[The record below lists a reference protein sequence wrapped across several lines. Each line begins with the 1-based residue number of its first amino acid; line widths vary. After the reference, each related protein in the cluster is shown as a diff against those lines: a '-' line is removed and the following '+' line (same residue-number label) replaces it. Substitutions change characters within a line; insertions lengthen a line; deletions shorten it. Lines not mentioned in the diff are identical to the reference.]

1 MSFARSILRLLPVAA
16 VVVVTAC
23 QDLAEPTSPMN
34 PSFSAQNGAGSPGN
48 SGNAPGQDVRA
59 WFAAAS
65 PEIMA
70 QAGLVFA
77 AIDEGT
83 NQLVFGVEHASATR
97 GVQTALERRGIPA
110 QAARVVVVQP
120 IEFMSDNLRSAHR
133 PTVGGLQI
141 NFPGYLC
148 TLGFNVDHEG
158 GRSFIT
164 NSHCTATQGT
174 TGTTPYY
181 QPLQSSHP
189 EAIAI
194 EAHDPAYTSIA
205 GCSSGK
211 QCRLSD
217 AARAL
222 YQESAASTRGVI
234 AKTTGVNSGSL
245 TVSGSFAVAT
255 QDNTTTSFAA
265 GTVLNKVGRTTGWTS
280 GSVTSTCATVNVA
293 NTSIQLLCQT
303 LVQNSGVRIVQ
314 GGDSGS
320 PVFHVTSGD
329 DVQLVGIL
337 WGGNSTGETF
347 VFSPLKNIQQELG
360 AMTATSAATTSEPLP
375 PPPSTDG
382 GGTGGGST
390 CTPRGKSGNCK

>member
-16 VVVVTAC
+16 VLAVTAC
-23 QDLAEPTSPMN
+23 QDLAEPTSPMD

-77 AIDEGT
+77 AIDEDT
-83 NQLVFGVEHASATR
+83 NQLVFGVEHAGATR

-110 QAARVVVVQP
+110 QAGRVVVVQP

-164 NSHCTATQGT
+164 NSHCTANQGT
-174 TGTTPYY
+174 TGTTAYF

-189 EAIAI
+189 VAIAI
-194 EAHDPAYTSIA
+194 EAHDPAYSSMA

-222 YQESAASTRGVI
+222 YQESAASTRGII
-234 AKTTGVNSGSL
+234 ARTTGVNNGSL
-245 TVSGSFAVAT
+245 TVKGSFTVAA
-255 QDNTTTSFAA
+255 QDNSTTSFAA
-265 GTVLNKVGRTTGWTS
+265 GTVMNKVGRTTGWTS
-280 GSVTSTCATVNVA
+280 GSTTSTCATVNVSGT
-293 NTSIQLLCQT
+293 NIQLLCQT
-303 LVQNSGVRIVQ
+303 LVKNSGVRIVQ

-320 PVFHVTSGD
+320 PVFTVTNGD
-329 DVQLVGIL
+329 NVQLVGIL
-337 WGGNSTGETF
+337 WGGNSSGDMF
-347 VFSPLKNIQQELG
+347 AFSPLKNIQQELG
-360 AMTATSAATTSEPLP
+360 VMTATAPAPP
-375 PPPSTDG
+375 PPPSSDG

-390 CTPRGKSGNCK
+390 CTPRGKSGSCK